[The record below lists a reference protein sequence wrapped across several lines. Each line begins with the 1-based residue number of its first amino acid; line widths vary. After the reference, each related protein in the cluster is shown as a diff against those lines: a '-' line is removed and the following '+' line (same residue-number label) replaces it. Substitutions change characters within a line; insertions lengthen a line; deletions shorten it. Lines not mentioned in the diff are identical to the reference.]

1 MVHTVV
7 GVVGASGGLG
17 ASTLAVA
24 LAVRGSL
31 RSGLCVVVD
40 GDPGGGL
47 DVTAGVEHLPGLRWP
62 DLGQSRGTVDGA
74 ALLADLPGQDS
85 VRVLAGSAASPQTQP
100 ASTATRRQV
109 VAALAD
115 LCAVTVLDLGR
126 TPDLASACTDFV
138 LLTGT
143 SARQLADATALL
155 AAGVLDRARCGV
167 VLRPTGRD
175 GISPEEVAGHLGLP
189 LVGVLPDD
197 ARVRR
202 DEQRAR
208 MPGTRVR
215 GVVAATA
222 DRVLED
228 LAGRAGVAYGVGA

>member
-1 MVHTVV
+1 
-7 GVVGASGGLG
+7 
-17 ASTLAVA
+17 
-24 LAVRGSL
+24 
-31 RSGLCVVVD
+31 
-40 GDPGGGL
+40 
-47 DVTAGVEHLPGLRWP
+47 
-62 DLGQSRGTVDGA
+62 
-74 ALLADLPGQDS
+74 
-85 VRVLAGSAASPQTQP
+85 
-100 ASTATRRQV
+100 
-109 VAALAD
+109 
-115 LCAVTVLDLGR
+115 
-126 TPDLASACTDFV
+126 
-138 LLTGT
+138 
-143 SARQLADATALL
+143 
-155 AAGVLDRARCGV
+155 VLDRARCGV